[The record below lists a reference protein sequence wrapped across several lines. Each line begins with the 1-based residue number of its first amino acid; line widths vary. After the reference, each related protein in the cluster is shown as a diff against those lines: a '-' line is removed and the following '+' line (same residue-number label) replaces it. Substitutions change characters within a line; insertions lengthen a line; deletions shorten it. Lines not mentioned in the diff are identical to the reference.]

1 MHIPSYTSHS
11 AFMEKT
17 WLTALV
23 VVLVSLAQYCF
34 LPCLAMNVPNSTTD
48 QSALLAFKSCI
59 TFDHPH
65 HILATNWSSATSVC
79 DWIGVSCGKRHYRVV
94 ALNLP
99 NMGIGGTIP
108 PHIGNLSFLFYFNIT
123 SNTFHGH
130 LPGELARLHRLN
142 VVDFGDNNF
151 DGGVPSWFGNLAKLQ
166 YLRLA
171 KNSFTGRVPPS
182 IGNISTLEYLNLRSN
197 FLEERV
203 PEEIGHLPKL
213 KTLRMELNN
222 LSGSIP
228 PTFFNISS
236 LQWIDFTYNMMSG
249 SLPEDMCVFHPKL
262 VFLRLSRNEFDDQI
276 PTTLGEC
283 RELQVISLSYNK
295 FTGFIP
301 KTIGNLTL
309 LSDLISRET
318 RGEGRGRRGR
328 KEEGG
333 GCDGELAARRLTA
346 GRRNGPIVARSS
358 SSQHCTAVASASGP
372 SSASSSSPTGE
383 IPQELGSLH
392 SLKMLAMESANV
404 TGLIPSF
411 IFNISSLEKLNLNT
425 NKLTGNIPRAIGNCT
440 LLSKLYIDGNNL
452 TGLKKLPQVDFSLW
466 SKTID
471 LGKIKSE
478 ALFFDNNGLIP
489 EEIGELPNVRE
500 MVLALN
506 NLMGAIP
513 TSIFNISSL
522 QLMTLTENK
531 LSSNLPSSIGLWL
544 PNLSS
549 ISLGGNSLIGI
560 IPDIYGSIPKSLG
573 NLRLLQYLSLQG
585 NNLMSGSS
593 SSSPELS
600 FLTSLVNC
608 KDLNV
613 LPINHNPL
621 DDILPTTI
629 GNLSASLEKI
639 DADSCGIKGNIPSEI
654 GNISNLA
661 FLNLQQNGLTG
672 FIPSTI
678 KALGKLQILDLS
690 NNRLQG
696 SIPDDICQLKN
707 LGDLRLNQNELF
719 GLIPEC
725 LGNITSLRYLYL
737 NSNKL
742 TFVIPTRLSNLKD
755 ILEINLSSNSLNDNL
770 PPQLGSFRVAI
781 LMDFS
786 MNQFTGKI
794 PSTIIG
800 LQNLVTLSLAHNK
813 LQGSIPDS
821 FGSMVSLEFLDL
833 SYNDLSNV
841 IPKSLETLSHLS
853 YLNISFNKLRGQI
866 PNWGPFANF
875 TIQSFMSNEALCGA
889 PKFQVPSCHT
899 SSFHHL
905 TEKRVALALYI
916 LLPIAFILL
925 TTIFVFLFIKCRRRN
940 KTPSNVDLLPIIT
953 PPRITYQQLFRATNG
968 FSESNLLGMGSFGSV
983 YKAILEDTT
992 VVAIKVFN
1000 LKLEG
1005 VFKSFD
1011 IECEIMR
1018 HIRHRNLTK
1027 VISSCSNLDFKAL
1040 VLEYMPNGSLEK
1052 WLYSYNYFLDMLQ
1065 RLDIMIDVACAL
1077 EYLHHDYSMPLVHC
1091 DLKPSNILLDDD
1103 MVAHVSDF
1111 GIAKLLDLGESVM
1124 HTKTI
1129 ATFGYIAP
1137 EFGLE
1142 GLVSTSC
1149 DVYSYGILL
1158 METFTRVK
1166 PTDEMFFEDM
1176 TMKHWIRDS
1185 LPNAISHVIDANL
1198 LKPEKEHL
1206 TAVVLQCV
1214 SSIMELALSCSAES
1228 SEERMNMKDVLA
1240 TLKKVKLWYVA
1251 NCGRS

>member
-1 MHIPSYTSHS
+1 MFHISSYTSHS

-17 WLTALV
+17 WLTTLV
-23 VVLVSLAQYCF
+23 VVLVFLAQYCF

-48 QSALLAFKSCI
+48 QSALLAFKSYI

-108 PHIGNLSFLFYFNIT
+108 PHIGNLSFLSYFNIT

-130 LPGELARLHRLN
+130 LPSELARLHRLN
-142 VVDFGDNNF
+142 VVDFGFNNF
-151 DGGVPSWFGNLAKLQ
+151 GGGVPSWFGNLPKLQ
-166 YLRLA
+166 YLRLE
-171 KNSFTGRVPPS
+171 NNRFTGSVPPS
-182 IGNISTLEYLNLRSN
+182 IGNISTLEYLNLKSN
-197 FLEERV
+197 FLEGRV
-203 PEEIGHLPKL
+203 LEEIGHLPKL
-213 KTLRMELNN
+213 KTLRMAFNN
-222 LSGSIP
+222 LSGS
-228 PTFFNISS
+228 
-236 LQWIDFTYNMMSG
+236 
-249 SLPEDMCVFHPKL
+249 LPKDLCVFLPKL
-262 VFLRLSRNEFDDQI
+262 EILALSWNEFDGQI
-276 PTTLGEC
+276 PSTLGEC
-283 RELQVISLSYNK
+283 RELQILSLSYNK
-295 FTGFIP
+295 FSGFIP
-301 KTIGNLTL
+301 KAIGNLTFL
-309 LSDLISRET
+309 HILYL
-318 RGEGRGRRGR
+318 
-328 KEEGG
+328 GG
-333 GCDGELAARRLTA
+333 
-346 GRRNGPIVARSS
+346 NIFK
-358 SSQHCTAVASASGP
+358 
-372 SSASSSSPTGE
+372 GE

-392 SLKMLAMESANV
+392 SLEMLGMESANV
-404 TGLIPSF
+404 TGLIPSS
-411 IFNISSLEKLNLNT
+411 IFNISSLKGLILYTNNLFGS
-425 NKLTGNIPRAIGNCT
+425 LPRAIGNCT
-440 LLSKLYIDGNNL
+440 SLSVFSISENNL
-452 TGLKKLPQVDFSLW
+452 TGL
-466 SKTID
+466 
-471 LGKIKSE
+471 
-478 ALFFDNNGLIP
+478 IP
-489 EEIGELPNVRE
+489 KEIGELPNVIE
-500 MVLALN
+500 LTLSLN

-522 QLMTLTENK
+522 QDMSLTGNN
-531 LSSNLPSSIGLWL
+531 LSSNLPSTIGLWL
-544 PNLSS
+544 PNLSQLY
-549 ISLGGNSLIGI
+549 LGANKLIGI
-560 IPDIYGSIPKSLG
+560 IPESISNASKLTSLDLGNNAFTGSIPKSLG
-573 NLRLLQYLSLQG
+573 NLRLLQFLSLLG
-585 NNLMSGSS
+585 NNLTSGSS

-608 KDLNV
+608 KDLKV
-613 LPINHNPL
+613 LLINHNPL
-621 DDILPTTI
+621 DGILPTTI
-629 GNLSASLEKI
+629 GNLSTSLENI
-639 DADSCGIKGNIPSEI
+639 RADSCGIKGNIPSEI

-707 LGDLRLNQNELF
+707 MGDLRLNQNELF

-742 TFVIPTRLSNLKD
+742 TFVIPTRLGNLKD
-755 ILEINLSSNSLNDNL
+755 ILKINLSSNSLNGNL
-770 PPQLGSFRVAI
+770 PPQLGSFKVATLI
-781 LMDFS
+781 DFS

-833 SYNDLSNV
+833 SYNDLSDV

-853 YLNISFNKLRGQI
+853 YLNIFFNKLRGQI
-866 PNWGPFANF
+866 PNGGPFANF

-889 PKFQVPSCHT
+889 PKFQVPPCHT

-905 TEKRVALALYI
+905 REKRVVLALYI
-916 LLPIAFILL
+916 LLPIASILL
-925 TTIFVFLFIKCRRRN
+925 ATTFVFLFIKCRRKN
-940 KTPSNVDLLPIIT
+940 KNPSIVDLLPTIT
-953 PPRITYQQLFRATNG
+953 PPRITYQQIFRATNG
-968 FSESNLLGMGSFGSV
+968 FSDSNLLGMGSFGSV

-992 VVAIKVFN
+992 ILAVKVFN
-1000 LKLEG
+1000 LQVEAA
-1005 VFKSFD
+1005 FKSFD

-1018 HIRHRNLTK
+1018 NIRHRNLTK

-1040 VLEYMPNGSLEK
+1040 VLEYIPNGSLEK

-1065 RLDIMIDVACAL
+1065 RLNIMIDVACAL
-1077 EYLHHDYSMPLVHC
+1077 EYLHHDYSMSLVHC

-1111 GIAKLLDLGESVM
+1111 GIAKLLDLGESVIR
-1124 HTKTI
+1124 TKTI

-1149 DVYSYGILL
+1149 DVHSYGILL

-1166 PTDEMFFEDM
+1166 PTNEMFFEDM
-1176 TMKHWIRDS
+1176 TMKHWVRES

-1198 LKPEKEHL
+1198 LKPEEEHL

-1240 TLKKVKLWYVA
+1240 TLKKVKLWYLA

>member
-1 MHIPSYTSHS
+1 
-11 AFMEKT
+11 MEKT
-17 WLTALV
+17 WFTALV
-23 VVLVSLAQYCF
+23 YLAQYCF
-34 LPCLAMNVPNSTTD
+34 LPCLAMNVPNFTT
-48 QSALLAFKSCI
+48 ALLAFKSYI

-65 HILATNWSSATSVC
+65 HILTTNWSSATSVC
-79 DWIGVSCGKRHYRVV
+79 DWIGVSCSKRHYRVV

-108 PHIGNLSFLFYFNIT
+108 PHIGNLSFLSYFNIT

-130 LPGELARLHRLN
+130 LPSELARLHRLN
-142 VVDFGDNNF
+142 VVDFGVNNF
-151 DGGVPSWFGNLAKLQ
+151 DGGVPSWFGNLPKLQ

-171 KNSFTGRVPPS
+171 NNSFTGSVPPS
-182 IGNISTLEYLNLRSN
+182 IGNISTLESLNLRSN
-197 FLEERV
+197 FLEGRV

-213 KTLRMELNN
+213 KWLNMRHNN
-222 LSGSIP
+222 LSGFIP
-228 PTFFNISS
+228 PTIFNISS
-236 LQWIDFTYNMMSG
+236 LELIDFSFNMLSG
-249 SLPEDMCVFHPKL
+249 IIPEDLCVFHPKL
-262 VFLRLSRNEFDDQI
+262 EIFALSENEFDGQI
-276 PTTLGEC
+276 PSTLGEC
-283 RELQVISLSYNK
+283 RELQIISLSYNK

-301 KTIGNLTL
+301 KAIGNLTL
-309 LSDLISRET
+309 LQILYL
-318 RGEGRGRRGR
+318 
-328 KEEGG
+328 GG
-333 GCDGELAARRLTA
+333 
-346 GRRNGPIVARSS
+346 NNFK
-358 SSQHCTAVASASGP
+358 
-372 SSASSSSPTGE
+372 GE
-383 IPQELGSLH
+383 IPQELNSLH
-392 SLKMLAMESANV
+392 SLEMLGVESTNV

-411 IFNISSLEKLNLNT
+411 IFNISSLTLLNLHTNNLFGSLPRDLCSHHSSLEIMYLGQ
-425 NKLTGNIPRAIGNCT
+425 NKLTGNIPRTIGNCT
-440 LLSKLYIDGNNL
+440 LLSLFYISENNL
-452 TGLKKLPQVDFSLW
+452 TGL
-466 SKTID
+466 
-471 LGKIKSE
+471 
-478 ALFFDNNGLIP
+478 IP
-489 EEIGELPNVRE
+489 KEIGELPNVRE
-500 MVLALN
+500 LILSAN

-522 QLMTLTENK
+522 QGLSLSRNN

-544 PNLSS
+544 PNLSF
-549 ISLGGNSLIGI
+549 LYLEANNLIGI
-560 IPDIYGSIPKSLG
+560 IPESISNASKLNSLGLGINAFTGSIPKSLG
-573 NLRLLQYLSLQG
+573 NLRLLQFLNLQA
-585 NNLMSGSS
+585 NNLTSGSS
-593 SSSPELS
+593 SSSPKLS

-608 KDLNV
+608 KYLQDLI
-613 LPINHNPL
+613 INQNPL

-629 GNLSASLEKI
+629 GNLSSSLDNIRAEY
-639 DADSCGIKGNIPSEI
+639 CGIRGNIPSEI
-654 GNISNLA
+654 GNVSNLA
-661 FLNLQQNGLTG
+661 FLFLRHNDLTG

-678 KALGKLQILDLS
+678 KALRKLQILDLS
-690 NNRLQG
+690 DNRLQG

-707 LGDLRLNQNELF
+707 MGDLRLNQNELF

-742 TFVIPTRLSNLKD
+742 TFVIPTRLGNLKD
-755 ILEINLSSNSLNDNL
+755 ILEINLSMNSLNGNL
-770 PPQLGSFRVAI
+770 PPQLGSFKVVTLI
-781 LMDFS
+781 DFS

-833 SYNDLSNV
+833 SYNDLSDV

-853 YLNISFNKLRGQI
+853 YLNVSFNKLRGQI
-866 PNWGPFANF
+866 PNEGPFANF

-889 PKFQVPSCHT
+889 PKFQVPPCHT

-905 TEKRVALALYI
+905 REKRVALALYI
-916 LLPIAFILL
+916 LLPIASILL
-925 TTIFVFLFIKCRRRN
+925 ATTFVFLFIKYRRRN
-940 KTPSNVDLLPIIT
+940 KTPSNVDLLPTIT

-992 VVAIKVFN
+992 TLAIKVFN
-1000 LKLEG
+1000 LQVEG

-1011 IECEIMR
+1011 VECEIMR

-1052 WLYSYNYFLDMLQ
+1052 WLYSDNYFLDMLQ

-1077 EYLHHDYSMPLVHC
+1077 EYLHHDYSVPLVHC

-1111 GIAKLLDLGESVM
+1111 GIAKLLDLGKSVTY
-1124 HTKTI
+1124 TKTI

-1166 PTDEMFFEDM
+1166 PIDEMFFEDM
-1176 TMKHWIRDS
+1176 TMKRWMRES
-1185 LPNAISHVIDANL
+1185 LPNAISQVIDANL
-1198 LKPEKEHL
+1198 LKPKEKHL
-1206 TAVVLQCV
+1206 TAVVLQCA

-1240 TLKKVKLWYVA
+1240 TLKKVKLWYLA

>member
-1 MHIPSYTSHS
+1 
-11 AFMEKT
+11 MEKT
-17 WLTALV
+17 WFLCLTAM
-23 VVLVSLAQYCF
+23 SMAHCF
-34 LPCLAMNVPNSTTD
+34 LACLAMNAPNSTSD
-48 QSALLAFKSCI
+48 QSALLAFKSYI

-108 PHIGNLSFLFYFNIT
+108 PHIGNLSFLSYFNIT

-130 LPGELARLHRLN
+130 LPSELARLHRLN
-142 VVDFGDNNF
+142 VVDFGVNNF
-151 DGGVPSWFGNLAKLQ
+151 GGGVPSWFGNLPKLQ
-166 YLRLA
+166 YLHLA
-171 KNSFTGRVPPS
+171 NNSFTGSVPPS
-182 IGNISTLEYLNLRSN
+182 IGNISTLESLNLRSN
-197 FLEERV
+197 FLEGRV

-213 KTLRMELNN
+213 NTLCMGYNN
-222 LSGSIP
+222 LLGSIP
-228 PTFFNISS
+228 STIFNTSS
-236 LQWIDFTYNMMSG
+236 LEIIDFTHNMMSG
-249 SLPEDMCVFHPKL
+249 SLPGNLCVFLPKL
-262 VFLRLSRNEFDDQI
+262 EILILSLNEFDGQI
-276 PTTLGEC
+276 PSTLGEC
-283 RELQVISLSYNK
+283 RELQIISLSYNK

-301 KTIGNLTL
+301 KAIGNLTL
-309 LSDLISRET
+309 LQILY
-318 RGEGRGRRGR
+318 
-328 KEEGG
+328 
-333 GCDGELAARRLTA
+333 
-346 GRRNGPIVARSS
+346 
-358 SSQHCTAVASASGP
+358 
-372 SSASSSSPTGE
+372 
-383 IPQELGSLH
+383 LG
-392 SLKMLAMESANV
+392 
-404 TGLIPSF
+404 
-411 IFNISSLEKLNLNT
+411 
-425 NKLTGNIPRAIGNCT
+425 
-440 LLSKLYIDGNNL
+440 GNNF
-452 TGLKKLPQVDFSLW
+452 K
-466 SKTID
+466 
-471 LGKIKSE
+471 
-478 ALFFDNNGLIP
+478 GLIP
-489 EEIGELPNVRE
+489 EEIGELPNVRK
-500 MVLALN
+500 LTLSIN

-522 QLMTLTENK
+522 QG
-531 LSSNLPSSIGLWL
+531 LSLAGNNLSNNLPSSIGLWL
-544 PNLSS
+544 PNLSFLY
-549 ISLGGNSLIGI
+549 LGGNNLIGI
-560 IPDIYGSIPKSLG
+560 IPESISNASKLITLDLGSNAFMGSIPKSLG
-573 NLRLLQYLSLQG
+573 NLRLLQFLYLEE
-585 NNLMSGSS
+585 NNLTSGSS
-593 SSSPELS
+593 SFSLELS

-608 KDLNV
+608 KHLQR
-613 LPINHNPL
+613 LRISSNPL
-621 DDILPTTI
+621 DGILPTTI
-629 GNLSASLEKI
+629 GNLSASLEKFA
-639 DADSCGIKGNIPSEI
+639 ADSCGIKGNIPSEI

-661 FLNLQQNGLTG
+661 FLNLQQNGLIG

-690 NNRLQG
+690 NNKLQG
-696 SIPDDICQLKN
+696 FIPDDICQLKN
-707 LGDLRLNQNELF
+707 MGDLRLNQNELF

-725 LGNITSLRYLYL
+725 LGNITSLRYLHL

-742 TFVIPTRLSNLKD
+742 TFVIPTRLGNLKD
-755 ILEINLSSNSLNDNL
+755 ILEINLSSNSLNGNL
-770 PPQLGSFRVAI
+770 PPQLGSFKVI
-781 LMDFS
+781 TLIDFS

-833 SYNDLSNV
+833 SYNDLSDV
-841 IPKSLETLSHLS
+841 IPKSLATLSHLS
-853 YLNISFNKLRGQI
+853 YLNVSFNKLRGQI
-866 PNWGPFANF
+866 PNGGPFANF

-889 PKFQVPSCHT
+889 PKFQVLPCHT

-905 TEKRVALALYI
+905 REKRVALALYI
-916 LLPIAFILL
+916 LLPIVSILL
-925 TTIFVFLFIKCRRRN
+925 ATTFVFLFIKCRRRN
-940 KTPSNVDLLPIIT
+940 KTTSNVDLLPTIT

-992 VVAIKVFN
+992 VLAIKVFN
-1000 LKLEG
+1000 LQVEG
-1005 VFKSFD
+1005 AFKSFD
-1011 IECEIMR
+1011 VECEIMR
-1018 HIRHRNLTK
+1018 YIRHRNLTK

-1052 WLYSYNYFLDMLQ
+1052 WLYSYYYFLDMLQ

-1077 EYLHHDYSMPLVHC
+1077 EYLHHDYSTPLVHC

-1111 GIAKLLDLGESVM
+1111 GIAKLLDLGESVT

-1158 METFTRVK
+1158 METFTKVK
-1166 PTDEMFFEDM
+1166 PTNEMFFEDM
-1176 TMKHWIRDS
+1176 TMKRWIKES

-1198 LKPEKEHL
+1198 IKPEEEHL
-1206 TAVVLQCV
+1206 TTVILQCV

-1240 TLKKVKLWYVA
+1240 TLKKVKLRYLA

>member
-1 MHIPSYTSHS
+1 MLST
-11 AFMEKT
+11 
-17 WLTALV
+17 
-23 VVLVSLAQYCF
+23 LVSTISMEMFQHGLETYPSFNTCVSQ
-34 LPCLAMNVPNSTTD
+34 TT
-48 QSALLAFKSCI
+48 
-59 TFDHPH
+59 
-65 HILATNWSSATSVC
+65 
-79 DWIGVSCGKRHYRVV
+79 VSR
-94 ALNLP
+94 
-99 NMGIGGTIP
+99 
-108 PHIGNLSFLFYFNIT
+108 
-123 SNTFHGH
+123 
-130 LPGELARLHRLN
+130 
-142 VVDFGDNNF
+142 
-151 DGGVPSWFGNLAKLQ
+151 
-166 YLRLA
+166 
-171 KNSFTGRVPPS
+171 GRVPEQ
-182 IGNISTLEYLNLRSN
+182 IGCLL
-197 FLEERV
+197 
-203 PEEIGHLPKL
+203 KL
-213 KTLRMELNN
+213 KWLRMGYNN

-228 PTFFNISS
+228 PTIFNFSS
-236 LQWIDFTYNMMSG
+236 LELIDFTYNVMSG
-249 SLPEDMCVFHPKL
+249 SLPEDLCVFHPKL
-262 VFLRLSRNEFDDQI
+262 EILDLSGNEFDGQI
-276 PTTLGEC
+276 PSTLGEC
-283 RELQVISLSYNK
+283 RELQIISLSINK
-295 FTGFIP
+295 FTG
-301 KTIGNLTL
+301 K
-309 LSDLISRET
+309 
-318 RGEGRGRRGR
+318 
-328 KEEGG
+328 
-333 GCDGELAARRLTA
+333 
-346 GRRNGPIVARSS
+346 
-358 SSQHCTAVASASGP
+358 
-372 SSASSSSPTGE
+372 

-392 SLKMLAMESANV
+392 SLEILPRDMCSYH
-404 TGLIPSF
+404 
-411 IFNISSLEKLNLNT
+411 SSLQIMYLGN

-440 LLSKLYIDGNNL
+440 LLSVFYIEENNL
-452 TGLKKLPQVDFSLW
+452 TGL
-466 SKTID
+466 
-471 LGKIKSE
+471 
-478 ALFFDNNGLIP
+478 IP
-489 EEIGELPNVRE
+489 EEMDKLPNVRE
-500 MVLALN
+500 LALSAN

-522 QLMTLTENK
+522 QLMSLAGNN

-544 PNLSS
+544 ANLTSLH
-549 ISLGGNSLIGI
+549 LGGNNLIGI
-560 IPDIYGSIPKSLG
+560 IPESISNASKLTSLDLGSNAFTGSIPKSLG
-573 NLRLLQYLSLQG
+573 NLRLLQFLRLAR
-585 NNLMSGSS
+585 NNLASGSS

-600 FLTSLVNC
+600 FLTSLANC
-608 KDLNV
+608 KDLKV
-613 LPINHNPL
+613 LWIDYNPL
-621 DDILPTTI
+621 DGILPITI
-629 GNLSASLEKI
+629 GNLSTSLENM
-639 DADSCGIKGNIPSEI
+639 DADSYGIKGNIPSEI

-672 FIPSTI
+672 FILSTI
-678 KALGKLQILDLS
+678 KVLGKLQILYLS

-707 LGDLRLNQNELF
+707 MGDLRLNQNELF

-742 TFVIPTRLSNLKD
+742 TFAIPTRLGNLKD
-755 ILEINLSSNSLNDNL
+755 ILEINLSSNSLNGNL
-770 PPQLGSFRVAI
+770 PPQLGSFKVATLI
-781 LMDFS
+781 DFS

-813 LQGSIPDS
+813 LQGSISDS

-833 SYNDLSNV
+833 SYNDLSDE

-866 PNWGPFANF
+866 PNGGPFANF
-875 TIQSFMSNEALCGA
+875 TIQSFMSNEALYGA
-889 PKFQVPSCHT
+889 PKFQVPPCHT

-905 TEKRVALALYI
+905 REKGVALALYI
-916 LLPIAFILL
+916 LLPIVSILL
-925 TTIFVFLFIKCRRRN
+925 ATTFVFLFQKCRRRN
-940 KTPSNVDLLPIIT
+940 KTPSNVDLLPTIT

-992 VVAIKVFN
+992 VLAIKVFN
-1000 LKLEG
+1000 LQVEG

-1040 VLEYMPNGSLEK
+1040 ILEYMPNGSLEK
-1052 WLYSYNYFLDMLQ
+1052 WLYSYNYFLDILQ

-1091 DLKPSNILLDDD
+1091 DLKPNNILLDDD

-1111 GIAKLLDLGESVM
+1111 GIPKLLGLGESVI

-1129 ATFGYIAP
+1129 ATFGYIAL

-1142 GLVSTSC
+1142 GLVSTSY

-1176 TMKHWIRDS
+1176 TMKRWIRES

-1198 LKPEKEHL
+1198 LKPEEEHL

-1214 SSIMELALSCSAES
+1214 SSIMELALGCSVES
-1228 SEERMNMKDVLA
+1228 SEERMNMKVVLA
-1240 TLKKVKLWYVA
+1240 TLKKIKLWYLA

>member
-1 MHIPSYTSHS
+1 
-11 AFMEKT
+11 MEKT

-34 LPCLAMNVPNSTTD
+34 LPCLAMNVPNSTVD
-48 QSALLAFKSCI
+48 QSALLAFKSHM
-59 TFDHPH
+59 TFDNPH
-65 HILATNWSSATSVC
+65 HILANNWSSVTSVC
-79 DWIGVSCGKRHYRVV
+79 DWIGVYCGKRHRRVTT
-94 ALNLP
+94 LNLA
-99 NMGIGGTIP
+99 NMGLGGTIP
-108 PHIGNLSFLFYFNIT
+108 PHIGNLSFLSFFNIAN
-123 SNTFHGH
+123 NTFYGY

-142 VVDFGDNNF
+142 AVDFGDNNF
-151 DGGVPSWFGNLAKLQ
+151 GGGVPSWFGNLPKLQ

-171 KNSFTGRVPPS
+171 SNSFMGSVPPS
-182 IGNISTLEYLNLRSN
+182 IGNISTLESLNLTSN
-197 FLEERV
+197 FLEGRV
-203 PEEIGHLPKL
+203 PEEISHLPKL
-213 KTLRMELNN
+213 KTLLMGYNN

-236 LQWIDFTYNMMSG
+236 LQGIEFRHNMLSG
-249 SLPEDMCVFHPKL
+249 SLPEDFCVFLPKL
-262 VFLRLSRNEFDDQI
+262 EFLRLSLNEFDGQI

-283 RELQVISLSYNK
+283 RVLRFLSLSYNK
-295 FTGFIP
+295 FSGFIP
-301 KTIGNLTL
+301 KAIGNLTL
-309 LSDLISRET
+309 LQILYL
-318 RGEGRGRRGR
+318 
-328 KEEGG
+328 GG
-333 GCDGELAARRLTA
+333 
-346 GRRNGPIVARSS
+346 NNFK
-358 SSQHCTAVASASGP
+358 
-372 SSASSSSPTGE
+372 GE

-392 SLKMLAMESANV
+392 SLEVLGMESANI
-404 TGLIPSF
+404 TGLVPSF
-411 IFNISSLEKLNLNT
+411 IFNISSLKGLYLHKNNLFGSLPRDMCSHHSSLQMMYLGY
-425 NKLTGNIPRAIGNCT
+425 NKLTGNIVRAIGNCT
-440 LLSKLYIDGNNL
+440 LLSVFSIRENYL
-452 TGLKKLPQVDFSLW
+452 T
-466 SKTID
+466 
-471 LGKIKSE
+471 
-478 ALFFDNNGLIP
+478 GLIP

-500 MVLALN
+500 LVLAVN

-513 TSIFNISSL
+513 TLIFNSSSL
-522 QLMTLTENK
+522 QRMSLTGNN

-544 PNLSS
+544 PNLSFLYLGSNNLIGMIPES
-549 ISLGGNSLIGI
+549 ISNASKLIGL
-560 IPDIYGSIPKSLG
+560 DLGNNAFTGSIPKSLG
-573 NLRLLQYLSLQG
+573 NLRLLQLLSLLG
-585 NNLMSGSS
+585 NNLTSGSS
-593 SSSPELS
+593 SSSLELS
-600 FLTSLVNC
+600 FLSSLVNC
-608 KDLNV
+608 KDLKI
-613 LPINHNPL
+613 LLISDNPL
-621 DDILPTTI
+621 DGILPTTI
-629 GNLSASLEKI
+629 GNLSASLE
-639 DADSCGIKGNIPSEI
+639 DMEANSCGIRSNIPSEI
-654 GNISNLA
+654 GNITNLA
-661 FLNLQQNGLTG
+661 FLTLQQNGLIG

-707 LGDLRLNQNELF
+707 MGDLRLNQNELS

-742 TFVIPTRLSNLKD
+742 TFIIPTRLGNLKD
-755 ILEINLSSNSLNDNL
+755 ILEISLSSNSLNGNL
-770 PPQLGSFRVAI
+770 PAQLGSFKVATLI
-781 LMDFS
+781 DFS
-786 MNQFTGKI
+786 MNQFAGKI

-800 LQNLVTLSLAHNK
+800 LQNLVNLSLAHNK

-833 SYNDLSNV
+833 SYNDLSDV

-853 YLNISFNKLRGQI
+853 YLNVSFNRLRGQI
-866 PNWGPFANF
+866 PNGGPFANF

-889 PKFQVPSCHT
+889 PKFQVPPCHI

-905 TEKRVALALYI
+905 RKKRVALTLYI
-916 LLPIAFILL
+916 LLPIASILL
-925 TTIFVFLFIKCRRRN
+925 ATTFVFLFIKCRRRN
-940 KTPSNVDLLPIIT
+940 KNPSNVDLLPIIT

-968 FSESNLLGMGSFGSV
+968 FSKSNLLGMGSFGSV

-992 VVAIKVFN
+992 ILAIKVFN
-1000 LKLEG
+1000 LQVEG
-1005 VFKSFD
+1005 VLKSFD
-1011 IECEIMR
+1011 VECEIMR

-1065 RLDIMIDVACAL
+1065 RLDIMVDVACAL

-1111 GIAKLLDLGESVM
+1111 GIAKLLDLGESVT

-1137 EFGLE
+1137 EFGLK

-1166 PTDEMFFEDM
+1166 PTDEMFSEDM
-1176 TMKHWIRDS
+1176 TMKRWIRES
-1185 LPNAISHVIDANL
+1185 LPNAISDIIDANL
-1198 LKPEKEHL
+1198 LKPEEEKL
-1206 TAVVLQCV
+1206 TAIVLQCV
-1214 SSIMELALSCSAES
+1214 SSIMELALSCTAES
-1228 SEERMNMKDVLA
+1228 PTERMNMKDVLA
-1240 TLKKVKLWYVA
+1240 TLKKVKLWYLA

>member
-1 MHIPSYTSHS
+1 MK
-11 AFMEKT
+11 KT
-17 WLTALV
+17 RLTALV

-59 TFDHPH
+59 TFDHPQ
-65 HILATNWSSATSVC
+65 HILVTNWSSATSVC

-108 PHIGNLSFLFYFNIT
+108 PHIGNLSFLSYFNIT

-130 LPGELARLHRLN
+130 LPSELARLHRLN
-142 VVDFGDNNF
+142 VVDFGVNNF
-151 DGGVPSWFGNLAKLQ
+151 SGGVPSLFGNLPKLQ
-166 YLRLA
+166 YLHLA
-171 KNSFTGRVPPS
+171 NNSFTGSVPPF
-182 IGNISTLEYLNLRSN
+182 IGNISTLESLNLRFN
-197 FLEERV
+197 FLEGGV
-203 PEEIGHLPKL
+203 PEEIGYLPKL
-213 KTLRMELNN
+213 KWLRMQFNQF
-222 LSGSIP
+222 SGSIP
-228 PTFFNISS
+228 PTIFNISS
-236 LQWIDFTYNMMSG
+236 LELIDFAHNMMSG
-249 SLPEDMCVFHPKL
+249 SLPEDLCVFLPKL
-262 VFLRLSRNEFDDQI
+262 EFLRLSQNEFDGRI

-283 RELQVISLSYNK
+283 RELQILSLSYNK
-295 FTGFIP
+295 FSGFIP
-301 KTIGNLTL
+301 KAIGNLTL
-309 LSDLISRET
+309 LQILY
-318 RGEGRGRRGR
+318 
-328 KEEGG
+328 
-333 GCDGELAARRLTA
+333 LAD
-346 GRRNGPIVARSS
+346 NNFK
-358 SSQHCTAVASASGP
+358 
-372 SSASSSSPTGE
+372 GE

-392 SLKMLAMESANV
+392 SLEFLAMESANL
-404 TGLIPSF
+404 TGLIPSS
-411 IFNISSLEKLNLNT
+411 IYNSSSLKELYLQR

-440 LLSKLYIDGNNL
+440 LLSVLHLGENNL
-452 TGLKKLPQVDFSLW
+452 T
-466 SKTID
+466 
-471 LGKIKSE
+471 
-478 ALFFDNNGLIP
+478 GLIP
-489 EEIGELPNVRE
+489 EEICELPNVRE
-500 MVLALN
+500 LRLCVN

-522 QLMTLTENK
+522 QGMSLTENN

-544 PNLSS
+544 PNLSF
-549 ISLGGNSLIGI
+549 LYLPTNKLTGI
-560 IPDIYGSIPKSLG
+560 IPESISNASKLIALDLGNNAFTGSIPKSLG
-573 NLRLLQYLSLQG
+573 NLRLLEVLHLNG

-593 SSSPELS
+593 SSSSELS

-608 KDLNV
+608 KDLKK
-613 LPINHNPL
+613 LLINRNPL
-621 DDILPTTI
+621 DGILPTTI
-629 GNLSASLEKI
+629 GNLSASLEEFK
-639 DADSCGIKGNIPSEI
+639 ADSCGIKGNIPSEI

-661 FLNLQQNGLTG
+661 FLYMQQNDLTG

-696 SIPDDICQLKN
+696 SIPDDICQLKHM
-707 LGDLRLNQNELF
+707 GDLRLNQNELF

-742 TFVIPTRLSNLKD
+742 TFVIPTRLGNLKD
-755 ILEINLSSNSLNDNL
+755 ILEINLSSNSLNGNL
-770 PPQLGSFRVAI
+770 PPQIGSFKVATLI
-781 LMDFS
+781 DFS

-833 SYNDLSNV
+833 SYNDLSDV
-841 IPKSLETLSHLS
+841 IPKSLEILPHLS
-853 YLNISFNKLRGQI
+853 YLNVSFNKLRGQI
-866 PNWGPFANF
+866 PNGGPFANF
-875 TIQSFMSNEALCGA
+875 TIQSFMSNVALCGA
-889 PKFQVPSCHT
+889 PKFQVPPCHT

-905 TEKRVALALYI
+905 REKRMALALYI
-916 LLPIAFILL
+916 FLPIASILL
-925 TTIFVFLFIKCRRRN
+925 ATTFVFLFIKCRRRN
-940 KTPSNVDLLPIIT
+940 HTPSNVDLLPTIT

-992 VVAIKVFN
+992 VLAIKVFN
-1000 LKLEG
+1000 LQVKG
-1005 VFKSFD
+1005 AFKSFD
-1011 IECEIMR
+1011 IECKIMR

-1052 WLYSYNYFLDMLQ
+1052 WLYSYNYSLDMLQ

-1077 EYLHHDYSMPLVHC
+1077 KYLHYDYSMPLVHC

-1111 GIAKLLDLGESVM
+1111 GIAKLLDLEESVT

-1142 GLVSTSC
+1142 GLVSTGC

-1166 PTDEMFFEDM
+1166 PIDEMFFEDM
-1176 TMKHWIRDS
+1176 TMKRWIRES
-1185 LPNAISHVIDANL
+1185 LPNAISHVIDADL
-1198 LKPEKEHL
+1198 LKLEEEHL

-1228 SEERMNMKDVLA
+1228 FEERMNMKDVLS
-1240 TLKKVKLWYVA
+1240 TLKNVKLWYLA
-1251 NCGRS
+1251 NCNIEKS

>member
-1 MHIPSYTSHS
+1 
-11 AFMEKT
+11 MEKT

-48 QSALLAFKSCI
+48 QSALLAFKSYI
-59 TFDHPH
+59 TFNHPH

-108 PHIGNLSFLFYFNIT
+108 PHIGNLSFLSYFNIT

-130 LPGELARLHRLN
+130 LPSELARLHRLN
-142 VVDFGDNNF
+142 VVDFGVNNF
-151 DGGVPSWFGNLAKLQ
+151 GGDVPAWFGNLPKLQ

-171 KNSFTGRVPPS
+171 NNSFTGLVPAS
-182 IGNISTLEYLNLRSN
+182 IGNISTLESLDLIFN
-197 FLEERV
+197 FLEGRV
-203 PEEIGHLPKL
+203 PDEIGYLPKL
-213 KTLRMELNN
+213 KWLRMGYNN

-228 PTFFNISS
+228 PSIFNISS
-236 LQWIDFTYNMMSG
+236 LELIDFTYNVMSG
-249 SLPEDMCVFHPKL
+249 SLPEDLCACHPKL
-262 VFLRLSRNEFDDQI
+262 EILDLSGNEFDGQI
-276 PTTLGEC
+276 PSTLGEC
-283 RELQVISLSYNK
+283 RELQIISLSINK

-301 KTIGNLTL
+301 KAIGNLTSL
-309 LSDLISRET
+309 RILY
-318 RGEGRGRRGR
+318 
-328 KEEGG
+328 
-333 GCDGELAARRLTA
+333 
-346 GRRNGPIVARSS
+346 
-358 SSQHCTAVASASGP
+358 
-372 SSASSSSPTGE
+372 
-383 IPQELGSLH
+383 LGSNNF
-392 SLKMLAMESANV
+392 K
-404 TGLIPSF
+404 GLIPK
-411 IFNISSLEKLNLNT
+411 EMDK
-425 NKLTGNIPRAIGNCT
+425 
-440 LLSKLYIDGNNL
+440 
-452 TGLKKLPQVDFSLW
+452 
-466 SKTID
+466 
-471 LGKIKSE
+471 
-478 ALFFDNNGLIP
+478 
-489 EEIGELPNVRE
+489 LPNVRE
-500 MVLALN
+500 LVLSAN

-522 QLMTLTENK
+522 QLMSLAENN

-544 PNLSS
+544 PNLTSLH
-549 ISLGGNSLIGI
+549 LGGNNLIGI
-560 IPDIYGSIPKSLG
+560 IPESISNASKLTSVDLGSNAFTGSIPKSLG
-573 NLRLLQYLSLQG
+573 NLRLLQFLRLAR

-593 SSSPELS
+593 SSSLELS
-600 FLTSLVNC
+600 FITSLANC
-608 KDLNV
+608 KDLKV
-613 LPINHNPL
+613 LWIDYNPL
-621 DDILPTTI
+621 DGILPTTI
-629 GNLSASLEKI
+629 GNLSTSLENI

-654 GNISNLA
+654 GNITNLA

-678 KALGKLQILDLS
+678 KVLGKLQILYLS

-707 LGDLRLNQNELF
+707 MGDLRLNQNELF

-742 TFVIPTRLSNLKD
+742 TFAIPTRLGNLKD
-755 ILEINLSSNSLNDNL
+755 ILEINLSSNSLNGNL
-770 PPQLGSFRVAI
+770 PPQLGSFKVVTLI
-781 LMDFS
+781 DFS
-786 MNQFTGKI
+786 MNQLTGKI

-821 FGSMVSLEFLDL
+821 FGSMMSLEFLDL
-833 SYNDLSNV
+833 SYNDLSDV

-866 PNWGPFANF
+866 PNGGPFANF

-889 PKFQVPSCHT
+889 PKFQVPPCHA

-905 TEKRVALALYI
+905 REKRVALALYI
-916 LLPIAFILL
+916 LLPIASILL
-925 TTIFVFLFIKCRRRN
+925 ATTFVFLFPKCRRRN
-940 KTPSNVDLLPIIT
+940 KTPPNVHLLPTIT

-983 YKAILEDTT
+983 YKVILEDTT
-992 VVAIKVFN
+992 VLAIKVFN
-1000 LKLEG
+1000 LQVEG

-1111 GIAKLLDLGESVM
+1111 GIAKLLDLGESVI

-1142 GLVSTSC
+1142 GLVSTSS

-1176 TMKHWIRDS
+1176 TMKRWIRES

-1198 LKPEKEHL
+1198 LKPEEEHF
-1206 TAVVLQCV
+1206 TAVVMQCV

-1228 SEERMNMKDVLA
+1228 SEERMNMKVVLA
-1240 TLKKVKLWYVA
+1240 TLKKIKLWYLA

>member
-1 MHIPSYTSHS
+1 MV
-11 AFMEKT
+11 KT
-17 WLTALV
+17 WFLYFTA
-23 VVLVSLAQYCF
+23 VSLAHCF
-34 LPCLAMNVPNSTTD
+34 LACLAMNGPNSTTD
-48 QSALLAFKSCI
+48 QSALLALKSHL
-59 TFDHPH
+59 TFNHSH
-65 HILATNWSSATSVC
+65 HILANNWTSATSVC
-79 DWIGVSCGKRHYRVV
+79 DWIGVYCGKRHRKVT
-94 ALNLP
+94 ALNLA
-99 NMGIGGTIP
+99 NMGLGGTIP
-108 PHIGNLSFLFYFNIT
+108 PHIGNLSFLSYFNI
-123 SNTFHGH
+123 SNNTFHGH

-151 DGGVPSWFGNLAKLQ
+151 GGGVPSWFGNLPKLQ

-171 KNSFTGRVPPS
+171 NNSFTGLVSPS
-182 IGNISTLEYLNLRSN
+182 IGNISTLESLNLRSN
-197 FLEERV
+197 FLEGRV

-213 KTLRMELNN
+213 KTLLMGYNN
-222 LSGSIP
+222 LSGSLP

-236 LQWIDFTYNMMSG
+236 LQWIEFRYNMLSG
-249 SLPEDMCVFHPKL
+249 RLPEDLCVFLPKL
-262 VFLRLSRNEFDDQI
+262 EFLRLSDNEFDGQI
-276 PTTLGEC
+276 PPTLGEC
-283 RELQVISLSYNK
+283 KELQFLSLSYNK
-295 FTGFIP
+295 FSGFIP
-301 KTIGNLTL
+301 KAIGNLTL
-309 LSDLISRET
+309 LQILY
-318 RGEGRGRRGR
+318 
-328 KEEGG
+328 
-333 GCDGELAARRLTA
+333 
-346 GRRNGPIVARSS
+346 
-358 SSQHCTAVASASGP
+358 
-372 SSASSSSPTGE
+372 
-383 IPQELGSLH
+383 LG
-392 SLKMLAMESANV
+392 
-404 TGLIPSF
+404 
-411 IFNISSLEKLNLNT
+411 
-425 NKLTGNIPRAIGNCT
+425 
-440 LLSKLYIDGNNL
+440 GNNF
-452 TGLKKLPQVDFSLW
+452 K
-466 SKTID
+466 
-471 LGKIKSE
+471 
-478 ALFFDNNGLIP
+478 GLIP

-500 MVLALN
+500 LVLSAN

-522 QLMTLTENK
+522 QIMSLTENN
-531 LSSNLPSSIGLWL
+531 LSSNLPPSIKFWL
-544 PNLSS
+544 PNLS
-549 ISLGGNSLIGI
+549 ILYLGVNKLTGI
-560 IPDIYGSIPKSLG
+560 IPESISNASKLIDLDLGYNAFMGSIPKSLG
-573 NLRLLQYLSLQG
+573 NLRLLQFLNLQT
-585 NNLMSGSS
+585 NNLTSGSS
-593 SSSPELS
+593 SSSPELV

-608 KDLNV
+608 KDLKV
-613 LPINHNPL
+613 LSINHNPL
-621 DDILPTTI
+621 DGILPTTI
-629 GNLSASLEKI
+629 GNLSASLEKFY
-639 DADSCGIKGNIPSEI
+639 AHSCGIKGNIPSEI

-678 KALGKLQILDLS
+678 KALEKLQILDLS

-707 LGDLRLNQNELF
+707 MGDLRLNQNELF

-742 TFVIPTRLSNLKD
+742 TFVIPTRLGNLKD
-755 ILEINLSSNSLNDNL
+755 ILEINMSSNSLNGNL
-770 PPQLGSFRVAI
+770 PPELGSFKVATLI
-781 LMDFS
+781 DFS

-833 SYNDLSNV
+833 SYNDLSDV

-853 YLNISFNKLRGQI
+853 YLNVSFNKLRGQI
-866 PNWGPFANF
+866 PNGGPFANF

-889 PKFQVPSCHT
+889 PKFQVSPCHT

-905 TEKRVALALYI
+905 RKKRVALALYI
-916 LLPIAFILL
+916 LLPIASILL
-925 TTIFVFLFIKCRRRN
+925 ATTFVFLFIKCRRRN
-940 KTPSNVDLLPIIT
+940 KPPSSVDLLPTIT
-953 PPRITYQQLFRATNG
+953 PPRITYQQLFQATNG

-983 YKAILEDTT
+983 YKAILQDTT
-992 VVAIKVFN
+992 VLAIKVFN
-1000 LKLEG
+1000 LQVEG
-1005 VFKSFD
+1005 AFKSFEV
-1011 IECEIMR
+1011 ECEIMR

-1103 MVAHVSDF
+1103 MVAYVSDF
-1111 GIAKLLDLGESVM
+1111 GIAKLLDLGESVT

-1166 PTDEMFFEDM
+1166 PTNEMFFEDM
-1176 TMKHWIRDS
+1176 TMKRWVRES

-1198 LKPEKEHL
+1198 LKPEDEHL
-1206 TAVVLQCV
+1206 TTVVLQCV

-1228 SEERMNMKDVLA
+1228 SEERMNMKDVLV
-1240 TLKKVKLWYVA
+1240 TLKKVKLWYLA
-1251 NCGRS
+1251 NCGSS

>member
-1 MHIPSYTSHS
+1 MGFE
-11 AFMEKT
+11 AE
-17 WLTALV
+17 
-23 VVLVSLAQYCF
+23 
-34 LPCLAMNVPNSTTD
+34 
-48 QSALLAFKSCI
+48 
-59 TFDHPH
+59 
-65 HILATNWSSATSVC
+65 
-79 DWIGVSCGKRHYRVV
+79 RVREDDE
-94 ALNLP
+94 
-99 NMGIGGTIP
+99 GGEEDGT
-108 PHIGNLSFLFYFNIT
+108 
-123 SNTFHGH
+123 
-130 LPGELARLHRLN
+130 
-142 VVDFGDNNF
+142 VDVEFEEVDDD
-151 DGGVPSWFGNLAKLQ
+151 DGGCG
-166 YLRLA
+166 
-171 KNSFTGRVPPS
+171 G
-182 IGNISTLEYLNLRSN
+182 
-197 FLEERV
+197 
-203 PEEIGHLPKL
+203 
-213 KTLRMELNN
+213 
-222 LSGSIP
+222 
-228 PTFFNISS
+228 
-236 LQWIDFTYNMMSG
+236 
-249 SLPEDMCVFHPKL
+249 
-262 VFLRLSRNEFDDQI
+262 
-276 PTTLGEC
+276 GE
-283 RELQVISLSYNK
+283 V
-295 FTGFIP
+295 G
-301 KTIGNLTL
+301 
-309 LSDLISRET
+309 SREQ
-318 RGEGRGRRGR
+318 
-328 KEEGG
+328 
-333 GCDGELAARRLTA
+333 
-346 GRRNGPIVARSS
+346 RS
-358 SSQHCTAVASASGP
+358 Q
-372 SSASSSSPTGE
+372 
-383 IPQELGSLH
+383 L
-392 SLKMLAMESANV
+392 
-404 TGLIPSF
+404 GLIP
-411 IFNISSLEKLNLNT
+411 K
-425 NKLTGNIPRAIGNCT
+425 
-440 LLSKLYIDGNNL
+440 
-452 TGLKKLPQVDFSLW
+452 
-466 SKTID
+466 
-471 LGKIKSE
+471 
-478 ALFFDNNGLIP
+478 
-489 EEIGELPNVRE
+489 EIGEFPNVRE

-544 PNLSS
+544 PNLSNLD
-549 ISLGGNSLIGI
+549 LGGNSLIGI
-560 IPDIYGSIPKSLG
+560 IPESISNASKLTTLDLGNNAFMGSIPKSLG

-585 NNLMSGSS
+585 NNLMSGSY

-613 LPINHNPL
+613 LLINHNPL
-621 DDILPTTI
+621 DDILSTTI

-661 FLNLQQNGLTG
+661 FLNLQQNGLTR

-690 NNRLQG
+690 NNILQG

-755 ILEINLSSNSLNDNL
+755 ILEINLSSNSLNGNL
-770 PPQLGSFRVAI
+770 PPQLGSFKVAI

-833 SYNDLSNV
+833 SYNDLSDV

-853 YLNISFNKLRGQI
+853 YLNVSFNKLRGQI
-866 PNWGPFANF
+866 PNGGPFANF

-940 KTPSNVDLLPIIT
+940 KTPSNVDILPIIT

-1000 LKLEG
+1000 LQLEG

-1011 IECEIMR
+1011 VECEIMR

-1103 MVAHVSDF
+1103 MVAHASDF

-1137 EFGLE
+1137 EYGLE

-1166 PTDEMFFEDM
+1166 STDEMFFEDM

-1198 LKPEKEHL
+1198 LKLEKEHL
-1206 TAVVLQCV
+1206 TVVVLQCV

>member
-1 MHIPSYTSHS
+1 
-11 AFMEKT
+11 MEKT
-17 WLTALV
+17 WFLCLTAM
-23 VVLVSLAQYCF
+23 SLAHCF
-34 LPCLAMNVPNSTTD
+34 LAFLAMNVPNSTID
-48 QSALLAFKSCI
+48 QSALLAFKFYI

-108 PHIGNLSFLFYFNIT
+108 PHIGNLSFLSYFNIT

-130 LPGELARLHRLN
+130 LPSELARLHRLN
-142 VVDFGDNNF
+142 VVDFGVNNF
-151 DGGVPSWFGNLAKLQ
+151 GGCVPSWFGNLPKLQ

-171 KNSFTGRVPPS
+171 NNSFTGSVPPS
-182 IGNISTLEYLNLRSN
+182 IGNISTLESLNLMFN
-197 FLEERV
+197 FLEGRV
-203 PEEIGHLPKL
+203 PEEIGYLPKL
-213 KTLRMELNN
+213 KWLRMRYNN
-222 LSGSIP
+222 LSGFIP
-228 PTFFNISS
+228 PTIFNISS

-249 SLPEDMCVFHPKL
+249 SLPKDFCVFLPKL
-262 VFLRLSRNEFDDQI
+262 EILSLSKNEFDGQI
-276 PTTLGEC
+276 PSTLGEC
-283 RELQVISLSYNK
+283 RELKFLSLSYNK
-295 FTGFIP
+295 FTSFIP
-301 KTIGNLTL
+301 KAIGNLTL
-309 LSDLISRET
+309 LQILY
-318 RGEGRGRRGR
+318 
-328 KEEGG
+328 
-333 GCDGELAARRLTA
+333 
-346 GRRNGPIVARSS
+346 
-358 SSQHCTAVASASGP
+358 
-372 SSASSSSPTGE
+372 
-383 IPQELGSLH
+383 LG
-392 SLKMLAMESANV
+392 
-404 TGLIPSF
+404 
-411 IFNISSLEKLNLNT
+411 
-425 NKLTGNIPRAIGNCT
+425 
-440 LLSKLYIDGNNL
+440 GNNF
-452 TGLKKLPQVDFSLW
+452 K
-466 SKTID
+466 
-471 LGKIKSE
+471 
-478 ALFFDNNGLIP
+478 GLIP

-500 MVLALN
+500 LRLAIN

-513 TSIFNISSL
+513 TSIFNVSSL
-522 QLMTLTENK
+522 QGMSLTGNN
-531 LSSNLPSSIGLWL
+531 LSGNLPSSIGLWL

-549 ISLGGNSLIGI
+549 LYLGINNLIGI
-560 IPDIYGSIPKSLG
+560 IPESILNASKLTRLELSHNAFTGSISKSLG
-573 NLRLLQYLSLQG
+573 NLRLLQLLNLQG
-585 NNLMSGSS
+585 NNLTSGSS

-608 KDLNV
+608 KDLK
-613 LPINHNPL
+613 LLMINHNPL
-621 DDILPTTI
+621 DSILPTTI
-629 GNLSASLEKI
+629 GNLSASLEHFG
-639 DADSCGIKGNIPSEI
+639 ASYCGIKGNIPSEI

-696 SIPDDICQLKN
+696 SILDDICQLKN
-707 LGDLRLNQNELF
+707 MGDLRLNQNELF

-725 LGNITSLRYLYL
+725 LGNVTSLRYLYL

-742 TFVIPTRLSNLKD
+742 TFVIPTRLGNLKD
-755 ILEINLSSNSLNDNL
+755 ILEINLSSNSLNGNL
-770 PPQLGSFRVAI
+770 PPQLGSFKVATLI
-781 LMDFS
+781 DFS

-833 SYNDLSNV
+833 SYNDLSDV
-841 IPKSLETLSHLS
+841 IPKSLETLSYLL
-853 YLNISFNKLRGQI
+853 YLNVSFNKLRGQI
-866 PNWGPFANF
+866 PNGGPFENF

-889 PKFQVPSCHT
+889 PKFQVPPCHT
-899 SSFHHL
+899 SSFHHPR
-905 TEKRVALALYI
+905 EKRVALALYI
-916 LLPIAFILL
+916 LLPIASILL
-925 TTIFVFLFIKCRRRN
+925 TITFVFLFIKCRRRN
-940 KTPSNVDLLPIIT
+940 KTPSNVDLLPTIT
-953 PPRITYQQLFRATNG
+953 PPRITYQQLFRASNG

-992 VVAIKVFN
+992 VLAIKVFN
-1000 LKLEG
+1000 LQVEG
-1005 VFKSFD
+1005 AFKSFD
-1011 IECEIMR
+1011 VECELMR

-1040 VLEYMPNGSLEK
+1040 ILEYMPNGSLEK

-1111 GIAKLLDLGESVM
+1111 GIAKLLDLGESVT

-1176 TMKHWIRDS
+1176 TMKRWMKES

-1198 LKPEKEHL
+1198 LKPEEEHL
-1206 TAVVLQCV
+1206 TTVVLQCV
-1214 SSIMELALSCSAES
+1214 SFIMELALSCSVES
-1228 SEERMNMKDVLA
+1228 SEERMNIKDVLA
-1240 TLKKVKLWYVA
+1240 TLKKVKLWYLA